1 MIGYLRGT
9 VLLAPHVSGGE
20 PLLLD
25 VNGVGYNV
33 FVAGTYFAPG
43 DECALYVHTIVRA
56 DALLLFGF
64 TSLDER
70 RIFETLLA
78 TPGVGPSTALAALRT
93 LGLDEL
99 TLAIESGDVKKVGTV
114 PGVGPKTASRIVL
127 ELKGKLVLP
136 DAKMPPTTSATT
148 VSADIEDALRGWG
161 YSSAEIREAL
171 RDVELPAD
179 DSAALKMALGLLRR
193 S

>member
-56 DALLLFGF
+56 DALLLRQYE
-64 TSLDER
+64 LVDC
-70 RIFETLLA
+70 IFETLLA

>member
-1 MIGYLRGT
+1 VIGYLRGT
-9 VLLAPHVSGGE
+9 VLLAPHVSGSE

-33 FVAGTYFAPG
+33 FVAGTNFVPG
-43 DECALYVHTIVRA
+43 LECALYVHTIVRA

-64 TSLDER
+64 TSLEER

-136 DAKMPPTTSATT
+136 DAKTPPTTSATT

>member
-9 VLLAPHVSGGE
+9 VLLAPYGSASE

-33 FVAGTYFAPG
+33 FVAGTSYVHG
-43 DECALYVHTIVRA
+43 DACELFVHTIVRA

-64 TSLDER
+64 ASIEER

-93 LGLDEL
+93 LGLADL

-114 PGVGPKTASRIVL
+114 PGIGPKTASRIVL

-136 DAKMPPTTSATT
+136 EAAAASTTAAP
-148 VSADIEDALRGWG
+148 VAADIEDALRGWG
-161 YSSAEIREAL
+161 YSSSEIREAL
-171 RDVELPAD
+171 RDVILPDD